1 MNRLVIVG
9 ALVLLILIP
18 TLICFGIMTVL
29 RPSASNELASAE
41 DVADAQGTITSFLDD
56 LRGGHV
62 EAAYKRTSGN
72 FQGRQS
78 KEDFQAWAEKYP
90 QLTELQEESMTQKGS
105 AKAKALAYDIVL
117 SAKGKNR
124 FKLYLALVKED
135 DAWKVDA
142 VNAQ

>member
-56 LRGGHV
+56 LRGGNH

-117 SAKGKNR
+117 NAKGKNR
-124 FKLYLALVKED
+124 FKLYLALVKEED
-135 DAWKVDA
+135 VWKVDA